1 MSMRGSEVLILKG
14 LRLKGLPLKRVLL
27 AGLGVVGLWA
37 GLVQA
42 AGSWVA
48 TAPAVRAVAVDR
60 AMASA
65 HMRPGDL
72 GFGRGQIVNRVSWRY
87 QSPTG
92 VEVDAW
98 LCHPAACIAL
108 PGQRGQT
115 RELAGLP
122 ATTPLFFKFALREP
136 RQPVM
141 VQGLQVIVN
150 HESLEQPLSQEGV
163 TSSSRES

>member
-1 MSMRGSEVLILKG
+1 MPLKG
-14 LRLKGLPLKRVLL
+14 LLL
-27 AGLGVVGLWA
+27 IALGVVGFWA
-37 GLVQA
+37 GMVQA

-65 HMRPGDL
+65 HMLPGEL
-72 GFGRGQIVNRVSWRY
+72 EFGRGQIINQVSWRY

-98 LCHPAACIAL
+98 LCHPAACIVL

>member
-1 MSMRGSEVLILKG
+1 M
-14 LRLKGLPLKRVLL
+14 PLKKLL
-27 AGLGVVGLWA
+27 LTALGVVGFWA
-37 GLVQA
+37 GMVQA

-60 AMASA
+60 PMASA
-65 HMRPGDL
+65 HMLPGEL
-72 GFGRGQIVNRVSWRY
+72 EFGRGQVVNQISWRY
-87 QSPTG
+87 QSPAG

-98 LCHPAACIAL
+98 LCHPAACVAL

-122 ATTPLFFKFALREP
+122 ATTPLFFKFALREQ

-150 HESLEQPLSQEGV
+150 HESLE
-163 TSSSRES
+163 